1 LAVKLHLP
9 KTYATSLL
17 FNEDFFQV
25 VTNMR
30 IVAVA
35 DAVDSGVPPVC
46 FPSSTTTTGLPC
58 KEDREGIKNPWD

>member
-35 DAVDSGVPPVC
+35 DAVDSGVCLQFVFHHPQQQLDCLAKKIEKV
-46 FPSSTTTTGLPC
+46 
-58 KEDREGIKNPWD
+58 